1 MARRSILLGVAVV
14 IAALGAMLLVL
25 YVRGIEARAADGQ
38 ELVRVLVASDVI
50 EEGETVADAEAA
62 GKLEHTDVVRD
73 DMVDGALTSTA
84 SIDDLTATATIQ
96 PGQQIVAAQFG
107 SAVIEQALQIPD
119 NKLAVSVELTDPERV
134 AGFVVPG
141 SEVAIFVSADPEV
154 YRPDGSTQKLSPITK
169 LLLPKVQVIGV
180 GDTSMSARTTTNR
193 KGEETTEQIPR
204 TILTVAVDQDQAQ
217 RLIYASRNGDLAFA
231 LRTDSSRAGERRG
244 VTAEDIV
251 PESFGGL
258 S

>member
-14 IAALGAMLLVL
+14 IATLGALLLVL

-50 EEGETVADAEAA
+50 DEGETVADAEAA
-62 GKLEHTDVVRD
+62 GKLDHAEVVRD
-73 DMVDGALTSTA
+73 DMVEGALTSTA
-84 SIDDLTATATIQ
+84 SIEDLTATSTIQ

-107 SAVIEQALQIPD
+107 SAVVDQALDIPD
-119 NKLAVSVELTDPERV
+119 DKLAISVELTDPERV

-141 SEVAIFVSADPEV
+141 SEVAIFVSADPEL
-154 YRPDGSTQKLSPITK
+154 YKADGTTQKLSPITR

-180 GDTSMSARTTTNR
+180 GDTSMSARTTKNR
-193 KGEETTEQIPR
+193 NGEETTEQIPR

-231 LRTDSSRAGERRG
+231 LRTDSSKTENRPG
-244 VTAEDIV
+244 VTARDIV